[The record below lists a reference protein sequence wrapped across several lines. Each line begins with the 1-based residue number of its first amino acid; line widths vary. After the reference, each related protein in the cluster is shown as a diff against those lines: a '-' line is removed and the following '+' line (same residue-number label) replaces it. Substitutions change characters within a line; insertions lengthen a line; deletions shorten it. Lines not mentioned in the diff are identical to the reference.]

1 MIKQQLSQKLL
12 QKLSPQQIQFIKL
25 LQLNTLNFQE
35 RVDEELLENP
45 ALESGKEEDE
55 IQSEESDD
63 LDYSSEEELDIS
75 DYMSDDE
82 GGVQLSGDYN
92 ANDEEKEF
100 MPVVY
105 FTSFRERLLEQI
117 SGLIN
122 SEQDEILADQIVG
135 TLDDDGYLRRPLNS
149 IKNDLLFTQNIQTTT
164 DDLQRVLTLI
174 QGLEPAGIGARDLK
188 ECILLQIERRQLS
201 GNNPVYKLAHKIIH
215 EMMDDFSKKHYNRIL
230 KKFDISEDY
239 LKETLDFIAKL
250 NPKPAQS
257 GEEGAVN
264 KDYIIPDFIVKES
277 YGKLDVSLNS
287 KNAPELKIS
296 RSYSETLKSY
306 EASKEKSAS
315 QKDAVQYIK
324 QKLDGAKW
332 FIDSVKQRQN
342 TLLMTMN
349 KIVEIQ
355 HDFFLSGDETDLK
368 PMILKDIAE
377 AIQMDISTISR
388 VASSKYV
395 ETDFGI
401 FLLKDFFTEG
411 ITTGSGTEVSNREV
425 KKILKDAIDAENKS
439 KPLTDEALKKILHE
453 KGYPIARRTV
463 AKYRE
468 QLNLP
473 VARLRKEL

>member
-63 LDYSSEEELDIS
+63 LDYSSEEELDIT

-174 QGLEPAGIGARDLK
+174 QGLEPAGIGARDLL
-188 ECILLQIERRQLS
+188 EPSEPGAERRE
-201 GNNPVYKLAHKIIH
+201 H
-215 EMMDDFSKKHYNRIL
+215 
-230 KKFDISEDY
+230 
-239 LKETLDFIAKL
+239 
-250 NPKPAQS
+250 
-257 GEEGAVN
+257 
-264 KDYIIPDFIVKES
+264 
-277 YGKLDVSLNS
+277 
-287 KNAPELKIS
+287 
-296 RSYSETLKSY
+296 
-306 EASKEKSAS
+306 
-315 QKDAVQYIK
+315 
-324 QKLDGAKW
+324 
-332 FIDSVKQRQN
+332 
-342 TLLMTMN
+342 
-349 KIVEIQ
+349 
-355 HDFFLSGDETDLK
+355 
-368 PMILKDIAE
+368 
-377 AIQMDISTISR
+377 
-388 VASSKYV
+388 
-395 ETDFGI
+395 
-401 FLLKDFFTEG
+401 
-411 ITTGSGTEVSNREV
+411 
-425 KKILKDAIDAENKS
+425 
-439 KPLTDEALKKILHE
+439 
-453 KGYPIARRTV
+453 
-463 AKYRE
+463 
-468 QLNLP
+468 
-473 VARLRKEL
+473 